1 MKTTLEPPPTDFTD
15 IARYPERTL
24 YGLYSTITHGLDGT
38 ACHPGRNCFVLAVVF
53 ARKGVA
59 ALQEVGLLSSQH
71 VNFPSI
77 DLLGVYPNV
86 EGLSVQAVLVVVA
99 VILLLRNGRKGEGT

>member
-1 MKTTLEPPPTDFTD
+1 MKITLEPPPTDFTD

-24 YGLYSTITHGLDGT
+24 YGLDGT

-53 ARKGVA
+53 AGKGVA

-99 VILLLRNGRKGEGT
+99 VILLLRNGRKGAGT